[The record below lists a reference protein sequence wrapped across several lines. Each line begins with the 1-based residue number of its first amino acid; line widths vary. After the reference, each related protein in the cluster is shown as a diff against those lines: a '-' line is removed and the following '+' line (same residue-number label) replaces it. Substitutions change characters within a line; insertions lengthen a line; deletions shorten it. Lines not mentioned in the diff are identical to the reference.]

1 MKYLKLFLILFLT
14 VVVIT
19 NVHAQA
25 KKSSLKQVQKE
36 EPAPPPPPPP
46 TDGVFIHISSG
57 IENPHKVLMALTMA
71 LKMSTDKDVYVYLD
85 INAVNIVLNNAKSLE
100 MPKFE
105 SSKIIIDKLIGKGV
119 KVAVCPICLEV
130 ANKTQ
135 FDLMK
140 GVILA
145 NKDDF
150 FNFTPGRILSLS
162 Y

>member
-14 VVVIT
+14 VIVFT
-19 NVHAQA
+19 NVQAQT
-25 KKSSLKQVQKE
+25 KKTTSKAMQKE
-36 EPAPPPPPPP
+36 EPAPPPPPPA
-46 TDGVFIHISSG
+46 DGAFIHISSG
-57 IENPHKVLMALTMA
+57 TENPHKALMALTMA
-71 LKMSTDKDVYVYLD
+71 LKMSTDHDVYVYLD
-85 INAVNIVLNNAKSLE
+85 INAVNIVLNSAKSLE

-105 SSKIIIDKLIGKGV
+105 PSKIIIDKLISKGV
-119 KVAVCPICLEV
+119 KIAVCPTCLEV

-140 GVILA
+140 GIILA

-150 FNFTPGRILSLS
+150 FDFTRGRILSLS